1 MTYQWK
7 TGFFKAD
14 PNVAAGVMAKL
25 SAENNLTASSL
36 VDVSRPED
44 APLHDDFEWN
54 DDVAAELYRQDQAR
68 SMIRSIVVVSEDS
81 PKQETTRAYVIVQ
94 PETHN
99 YEPIQMVVKDE
110 DKLQL
115 LYKQAKR
122 ELDSFKTKYA
132 GIKAFA
138 DLFKAIDALPER
150 TEE

>member
-122 ELDSFKTKYA
+122 ELDSFKAKYT

-138 DLFKAIDALPER
+138 DLFKVIDALPER

>member
-122 ELDSFKTKYA
+122 ELDSFKAKYA

-138 DLFKAIDALPER
+138 DLFKVIDALPER